1 MNKSYFLSV
10 LFSTISFV
18 GISQITVTDADLLG
32 VGDVIY
38 LADDDNTIVNV
49 GSAGQNQT
57 WDFSALQSND
67 SWMMEVVDP
76 TTTPF
81 DHLYPNAN
89 LCIIDDGDFIYCNK
103 SSSSVSMLGIGDS
116 VFQQGMAI
124 ISLPLSYSYTST
136 EGPLLVL
143 DSLIGGPMVDFLLT
157 SQGLSASL
165 LTFGAAHVADSLSIE
180 VESTTSFNVD
190 AEGTMILPMGSFDA
204 LRVRIDRTITSSISV
219 YCIDTTAGGLNSDW
233 YPLSFGGGSETESF
247 YHWYSNDASTKF
259 TLAEVFLDSLGNL
272 ETGISF
278 LTDAIINSLDKL
290 EIDYINIF
298 PIPTTYNVTITSQ
311 RNEEV
316 VANLSDINGRELMNF
331 VFVNSTELDLSEL
344 DKGIYILHLN
354 TKEGSI
360 SKKLI
365 VE

>member
-1 MNKSYFLSV
+1 MMSEGFTENSFSV
-10 LFSTISFV
+10 
-18 GISQITVTDADLLG
+18 D
-32 VGDVIY
+32 
-38 LADDDNTIVNV
+38 
-49 GSAGQNQT
+49 
-57 WDFSALQSND
+57 
-67 SWMMEVVDP
+67 
-76 TTTPF
+76 
-81 DHLYPNAN
+81 
-89 LCIIDDGDFIYCNK
+89 LCIIDDGDFICCNK
-103 SSSSVSMLGIGDS
+103 SSSIVSMLGIGDS
-116 VFQQGMAI
+116 VFQQGLPI
-124 ISLPLSYSYTST
+124 ITLPLSYSYTST

-204 LRVRIDRTITSSISV
+204 LRVRIDRIITSSISV

-272 ETGISF
+272 ETGISY
-278 LTDAIINSLDKL
+278 LTDEIINSLDNL

-316 VANLSDINGRELMNF
+316 GASLSDINGRELMNF
-331 VFVNSTELDLSEL
+331 IFLNSTELDLSEL
-344 DKGIYILHLN
+344 DKGIYILNLN

>member
-1 MNKSYFLSV
+1 MKKSYFLSF

-18 GISQITVTDADLLG
+18 GISQITVTDAELLD

-38 LADDDNTIVNV
+38 LANDDNTIVNI

-116 VFQQGMAI
+116 VFQQGLPI
-124 ISLPLSYSYTST
+124 ITLPLSYSYTST

-272 ETGISF
+272 ETGVSF
-278 LTDAIINSLDKL
+278 LTTSINSLEKI

-298 PIPTTYNVTITSQ
+298 PIPTTYNVTITSE

-331 VFVNSTELDLSEL
+331 VFVNSTELDLSNLE
-344 DKGIYILHLN
+344 KGIYILHLN
-354 TKEGSI
+354 TKEGNI

-365 VE
+365 IE

>member
-1 MNKSYFLSV
+1 MQ
-10 LFSTISFV
+10 ST
-18 GISQITVTDADLLG
+18 
-32 VGDVIY
+32 
-38 LADDDNTIVNV
+38 
-49 GSAGQNQT
+49 
-57 WDFSALQSND
+57 D
-67 SWMMEVVDP
+67 SWSMEVVDP

-81 DHLYPNAN
+81 DQLYPNAN

-116 VFQQGMAI
+116 VFQQGLPI
-124 ISLPLSYSYTST
+124 ITLPLSYSYTST

-298 PIPTTYNVTITSQ
+298 PIPTTYNLTITSE

-316 VANLSDINGRELMNF
+316 GASLSDINGRELMNF

-344 DKGIYILHLN
+344 DKGIYILNLN

-365 VE
+365 IE

>member
-1 MNKSYFLSV
+1 MKIRILTILLSV
-10 LFSTISFV
+10 FSVFTFA
-18 GISQITVTDADLLG
+18 QITVTDADLLEI
-32 VGDVIY
+32 GDVIY
-38 LADDDNTIVNV
+38 LANDDNTIVNV
-49 GSAGQNQT
+49 ASAGQNQT
-57 WDFSALQSND
+57 WDFSTLQSTD
-67 SWMMEVVDP
+67 SWSMEVVDP

-81 DHLYPNAN
+81 DQLYPNAN

-116 VFQQGMAI
+116 VFQQGLPI
-124 ISLPLSYSYTST
+124 ITLPLSYSYTST

-204 LRVRIDRTITSSISV
+204 LRVRIDRTITSSIAV

-278 LTDAIINSLDKL
+278 LTDTIINSLEKI

-298 PIPTTYNVTITSQ
+298 PIPTTYNLTITSQ

-316 VANLSDINGRELMNF
+316 VANLSDINGRDLMNF

-344 DKGIYILHLN
+344 DKGIYILNLN

>member
-1 MNKSYFLSV
+1 MKIRILTILLSV
-10 LFSTISFV
+10 FSVFTFA
-18 GISQITVTDADLLG
+18 QITVTDADLLEI
-32 VGDVIY
+32 GDVIY
-38 LADDDNTIVNV
+38 LANDDNTIVNI

-57 WDFSALQSND
+57 WDFSTLQSTD
-67 SWMMEVVDP
+67 SWSMEVVDP

-81 DHLYPNAN
+81 DQLYPNAN

-116 VFQQGMAI
+116 VFQQGLPI
-124 ISLPLSYSYTST
+124 ITLPLSYSYTST

-204 LRVRIDRTITSSISV
+204 LRVRIDRTITSSIAV
-219 YCIDTTAGGLNSDW
+219 YCIDTNGGTNSAW

-247 YHWYSNDASTKF
+247 YHWYSDDVSTKF
-259 TLAEVFLDSLGNL
+259 TLAEVFLDSIGNP

-278 LTDAIINSLDKL
+278 LTDTIINSLDKL
-290 EIDYINIF
+290 EIDYINVF

-344 DKGIYILHLN
+344 NKGIYILNLN

-365 VE
+365 IE